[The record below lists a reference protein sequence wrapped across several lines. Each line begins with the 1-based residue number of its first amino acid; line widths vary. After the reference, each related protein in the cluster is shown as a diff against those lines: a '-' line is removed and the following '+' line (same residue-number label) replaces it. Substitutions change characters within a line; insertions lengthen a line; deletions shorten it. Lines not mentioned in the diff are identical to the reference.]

1 MCYVYF
7 VYIDLLSF
15 YNHPK
20 KIEIVSSILQKS
32 KLRLKK
38 AYDLLQVM
46 ESWNPWN
53 LDLSVFWPEN
63 ASGAGYLPCSS
74 LLPSVQ

>member
-46 ESWNPWN
+46 ES
-53 LDLSVFWPEN
+53 
-63 ASGAGYLPCSS
+63 
-74 LLPSVQ
+74 